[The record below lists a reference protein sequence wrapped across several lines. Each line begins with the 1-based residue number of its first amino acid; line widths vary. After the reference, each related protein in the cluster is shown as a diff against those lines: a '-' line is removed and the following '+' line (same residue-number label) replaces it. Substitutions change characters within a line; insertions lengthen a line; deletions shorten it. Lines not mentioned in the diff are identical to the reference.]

1 MKRDAAG
8 VRPFRVGQ
16 FVAAPKAARCSAHV
30 NGTCRLGTDP
40 RISGVTS
47 AGERHG
53 VRGLFVADGSL
64 LPTGLGV
71 NPQATIMAIATVVAE
86 RAAEAGAV

>member
-1 MKRDAAG
+1 M
-8 VRPFRVGQ
+8 
-16 FVAAPKAARCSAHV
+16 

-40 RISGVTS
+40 RTCGVNA

-71 NPQATIMAIATVVAE
+71 NPQATIMALATVIAE